1 LAVPEKIF
9 NLESRPSVRSAAS
22 LASCAGARGVHTAGG
37 ALLGSA
43 TPILFFVFPSSS
55 TTTLTCSLPITHLGV
70 RARRDAAGEERRREE
85 TNGEEESAAAL
96 AAMGGGGGGGIR
108 VFAGG

>member
-55 TTTLTCSLPITHLGV
+55 TTTLTCSLPITHLYAHTKTKTKNHKPRP
-70 RARRDAAGEERRREE
+70 RAPIDIE
-85 TNGEEESAAAL
+85 
-96 AAMGGGGGGGIR
+96 
-108 VFAGG
+108 